1 MSQKNNKQTGAVSLF
16 VVIFAA
22 LLLTVV
28 TVGFVQIMLKDQQQA
43 TVNDLSQSAKDAA
56 YVGVEDAKRLL
67 LLNQSCRDNTAA
79 STVNCAAITSA
90 LTPAPGQNETE
101 CNTLSQA
108 GIVGETNN
116 ETIIQKNIGDDDSAK
131 LDQAY
136 TCVKIGVNTDNY
148 EDDLDMNESTVVPI
162 TGVGEFDS
170 VEISWFSRS
179 DVSSTTNDPTVE
191 FPTTG
196 PDVSLPPVGDSWKY
210 NYPPLLRTQLIQT
223 GGGFKLSELD
233 DSQSGSRSNANTLFL
248 YPSATGVEN
257 TDFALDARRIP
268 TSSPQQIRCNATF
281 DDANFSCKA
290 TITLPSPIDGNTVN
304 RNAYLRLTALYNG
317 AQFSIKLKRAG
328 ADVFFSGVQPEVDA
342 TGRANDVFRRIKARV
357 KLSGEFEFPAAA
369 IDMTGNLCK
378 NFSVTDRE
386 EGYQNL
392 GDCTP

>member
-56 YVGVEDAKRLL
+56 YAGVEDAKRLL

-116 ETIIQKNIGDDDSAK
+116 ETIIQQNVGDTAAK

-136 TCVKIGVNTDNY
+136 TCVKVGVNTDNY
-148 EDDLDMNESTVVPI
+148 EDDLDVNESTVVPI

-196 PDVSLPPVGDSWKY
+196 PDVSLPPVGDSWQY

-223 GGGFKLSELD
+223 GDSFKLSELD
-233 DSQSGSRSNANTLFL
+233 DSQGGNRSNANTLFL

-257 TDFALDARRIP
+257 TDFALDARRVP
-268 TSSPQQIRCNATF
+268 TSSPQQVRCNTTF
-281 DDANFSCKA
+281 DDANFACKV

-328 ADVFFSGVQPEVDA
+328 AEVLFNGVQPEVDA
-342 TGRANDVFRRIKARV
+342 TGRANDVFRRVKARV
-357 KLSGEFEFPAAA
+357 KLSGEFSYPEAA

-386 EGYQNL
+386 EDYQSL